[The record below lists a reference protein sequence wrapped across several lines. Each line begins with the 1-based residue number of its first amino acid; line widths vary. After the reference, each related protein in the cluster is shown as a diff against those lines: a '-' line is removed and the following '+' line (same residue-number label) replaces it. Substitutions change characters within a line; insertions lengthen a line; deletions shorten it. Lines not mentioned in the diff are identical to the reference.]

1 MSQNQ
6 PLSCQKQNN
15 ITIEGA
21 IAAIANAKV
30 EEIAIALRKVPRS
43 VTAKIAIAI
52 GMAWQSN

>member
-15 ITIEGA
+15 ITVEGA
-21 IAAIANAKV
+21 IAIISHAKV
-30 EEIAIALRKVPRS
+30 EEIALALRKVPRS

-52 GMAWQSN
+52 GMVWQ